1 VVQSS
6 SNFPRGV
13 SSVIPSCPA
22 LLPAEDTTAQE
33 ENAQDEKRVSEEK
46 YFEEFFKQAVAESGI
61 PFNSSRLC
69 LVGQGRAG
77 KTALANA
84 LINKEFKHTDST
96 MGVSQSF
103 LEVTKR
109 DVVAAGRGQWNML
122 GEDKSFI
129 MSQEDALVTVLCTA
143 QIKEESTNSV
153 PQLTRQ
159 DTSKDKMIDFFTGE
173 ERNDDDENNRELEP
187 VSCEGGQDVSVQD
200 VIETNNTAA
209 AVGGIQFDLSES
221 YQSESPGKTPQKKCC
236 PPKVDKERLFGKY
249 GDQIAFSR
257 GGGKEPLRISLWDYG
272 GQDKFNGMHHLYLS
286 RYCVYL
292 LVFDMQWLLPLGLKW
307 KDAGSKKP
315 STGAEIKNELLAAA
329 LQEKDEF
336 TKEEWEIFLLAAPS
350 SDSYIKA
357 GERYFVLP
365 EKGRCL
371 EYLKGWMDSI
381 LMHAVDRKDRSQAPI
396 LIIGSHKDK
405 VQNPENHADI
415 SKIIEE
421 RFKKHRAWTSVQQ
434 FKKGGLSFF
443 PVDNKRGQE
452 DDVLQQMQIT
462 VEEVLEREKYVKSKV
477 PFTWLGAYED
487 LQKET
492 NSFLEFEKVKDICSV
507 RGMGMPEDLE
517 LNLETVGMLKF
528 FHEMGLIMY
537 HDEEA
542 LKDLVILNPARFL
555 VEPASCVVCQLD
567 VERSDDFSPDDE
579 RIRLITS
586 LESEKPHQYEDLR
599 KGVLH
604 RQILW
609 DFLWKHVADN
619 KEELEV
625 LMTKYQLMVP
635 LANKDGNEDRFLVPG
650 LLPDRQTNQ
659 VDDHRARLVG
669 YFIFGHMEIIQ
680 GYRKEDRGY
689 VSVDEVKREGF
700 LPKGLF
706 AAVLGSI
713 VQECEVSHSMSFK
726 DDMEMTLSSISTGFG
741 RHKFVLR
748 QLPEHNMMEL
758 ILMVDSPLLIVER
771 LLELMQGAVSK
782 LMPTLRFAIC
792 IDQEGGVCRDGQV
805 PTPKGTDSLVILDSH
820 ETVKNDDGKR
830 IVQRLDGKNSLE
842 QRVGAKK
849 DIKVAKGHHCLNAPE
864 ARRKFCQWLIPSG
877 LRESSAYHVF
887 LSYRWGNFDCELV
900 TALFSK
906 LCTEVIGDGKQVH
919 VFLDRH
925 RLEKGRK
932 FSSDFAR
939 SLINSLVVVPVV
951 SYAALARMLVLK
963 PDSNID
969 NVLLEWMLIVE
980 LRRRGHLKFCYP
992 IIAGEVKENAEDG
1005 KFILDLFAVP
1015 ALGLKWKEVGF
1026 EKPSSG
1032 TEIKNEL
1039 LAATLQ
1045 NQVEF
1050 KKEEWEKFQVKL
1062 SSSSYIKAGEHY
1074 FQPAIYTPC
1083 IDKLPEVVCTQ
1094 VARRVDQLLK
1104 ENGMDPVPSE
1114 FVNTYTVRGVVKELV
1129 EYNGLLAWEANAL
1142 PMEQQQS
1149 KQHVQIDWKKGLYKL
1164 AADGVLQLVEEAAE
1178 QARQKEEEEAAA
1190 ARAREQEAARRDRE
1204 EEDAARRNREEEKAR
1219 VRAREEEEARQ
1230 KAEADQKAAEQA
1242 RQKEEEE
1249 AAAARAREQEAARR
1263 DREEDAARRNRE
1275 EEEVRVRAREEEE
1288 ARQKAEADQKAA
1300 EQAAGK
1306 RLLPL

>member
-1 VVQSS
+1 M
-6 SNFPRGV
+6 
-13 SSVIPSCPA
+13 
-22 LLPAEDTTAQE
+22 LLLILRFRVFIFLAEDTTAQE
-33 ENAQDEKRVSEEK
+33 ENAQHEKRVD
-46 YFEEFFKQAVAESGI
+46 FEEFFKQAVAKSGI
-61 PFNSSRLC
+61 PLNSSRLC

-103 LEVTKR
+103 LEVNTT
-109 DVVAAGRGQWNML
+109 DVVAAGRGQWNRL
-122 GEDKSFI
+122 GEDKSFM

-153 PQLTRQ
+153 PQLTKQ

-173 ERNDDDENNRELEP
+173 EQNNDDENNRELEP

-249 GDQIAFSR
+249 KERLFGNVTKYSNQIAVSR
-257 GGGKEPLRISLWDYG
+257 GGAKEPLRISLWDYG

-286 RYCVYL
+286 RYCVFL
-292 LVFDMQWLLPLGLKW
+292 LVFNMQWLLPLGLKW
-307 KDAGSKKP
+307 KDSGSEKP
-315 STGAEIKNELLAAA
+315 STGVEIKNELLAAA
-329 LQEKDEF
+329 LLEKDEF
-336 TKEEWEIFLLAAPS
+336 TKEEWEKFQVATLS

-421 RFKKHRAWTSVQQ
+421 RFKNHRAWNGVQQ
-434 FKKGGLSFF
+434 FKKARLSFF

-452 DDVLQQMQIT
+452 DDVLQQVQIT
-462 VEEVLEREKYVKSKV
+462 VVEVLECEKYVKSEV
-477 PFTWLGAYED
+477 PYKWLGAYED

-492 NSFLEFEKVKDICSV
+492 NSFLEFEKVKDICSK
-507 RGMGMPEDLE
+507 REMGIEDLE
-517 LNLETVGMLKF
+517 LNLETVVMLKF

-537 HDEEA
+537 HDEAA
-542 LKDLVILNPARFL
+542 LKHLVILNPAKFL

-619 KEELEV
+619 KQELEV

-650 LLPDRQTNQ
+650 LLPERQTNQ

-758 ILMVDSPLLIVER
+758 ILMVDSPFLIVER

-782 LMPTLRFAIC
+782 LMPSLRFAIC
-792 IDQEGGVCRDGQV
+792 IDKEGGVCRDGQV

-842 QRVGAKK
+842 QRLGASGAKK
-849 DIKVAKGHHCLNAPE
+849 DIKVAKGHRCLNVPE
-864 ARRKFCQWLIPSG
+864 ARQIFCQWLKPSG
-877 LRESSAYHVF
+877 LLKSSVYHVF
-887 LSYRWGNFDCELV
+887 LSYRWGKFDNELV

-932 FSSDFAR
+932 FSSDFAK

-980 LRRRGHLKFCYP
+980 LHRRGHLKFCYP
-992 IIAGEVKENAEDG
+992 IIAGEVKEEAEDG

-1032 TEIKNEL
+1032 TEIKNEV
-1039 LAATLQ
+1039 LAAALQ
-1045 NQVEF
+1045 KQVEF
-1050 KKEEWEKFQVKL
+1050 KKEEWEKFQVADL
-1062 SSSSYIKAGEHY
+1062 SSSCYIKAGEHY

-1083 IDKLPEVVCTQ
+1083 IDKLPEVVCFQ
-1094 VARRVDQLLK
+1094 VARRVDELLK

-1129 EYNGLLAWEANAL
+1129 GFIGLLAWEANAL

-1149 KQHVQIDWKKGLYKL
+1149 KQHVQIDWKKGLYKR
-1164 AADGVLQLVEEAAE
+1164 AADEVLQLVEEAAE
-1178 QARQKEEEEAAA
+1178 QARQKEEEE
-1190 ARAREQEAARRDRE
+1190 D
-1204 EEDAARRNREEEKAR
+1204 
-1219 VRAREEEEARQ
+1219 
-1230 KAEADQKAAEQA
+1230 
-1242 RQKEEEE
+1242 
-1249 AAAARAREQEAARR
+1249 AAARAREQEAARR
-1263 DREEDAARRNRE
+1263 DREEDAARRNRAE
-1275 EEEVRVRAREEEE
+1275 EEARVRAREEEE